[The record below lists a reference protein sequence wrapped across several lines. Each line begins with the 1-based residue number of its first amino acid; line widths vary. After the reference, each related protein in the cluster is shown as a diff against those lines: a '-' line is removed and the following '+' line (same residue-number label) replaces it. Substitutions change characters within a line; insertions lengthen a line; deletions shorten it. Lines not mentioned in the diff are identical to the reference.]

1 MLDLGLQIIPGGL
14 STLAFWSLIVLSFF
28 TSALTAAVGIG
39 GGVTLLAIMANMMPP
54 TAVIPVHAV
63 VQMGSNIGRFMTL
76 LSHVDWRMIGW
87 FSLGSLA
94 GAWAGG
100 ELAMAI
106 PGAAIQVAM
115 GAFIL
120 YSAWL
125 PTFNLPASRRSI
137 IFLGAGTST
146 VSMIVGGVGPFIYVV
161 IKNLFTDRRGVV
173 ATLAAMNTVQQILR
187 AGFYGLLGF
196 VFTDWWWFIALMITT
211 GFAGTLTGK
220 QFLERISAEQA
231 KPVLTVILTILSLRL
246 LYLGFTDLIYSG
258 QVFPFR

>member
-1 MLDLGLQIIPGGL
+1 MIDSIGLIPEGL

-39 GGVTLLAIMANMMPP
+39 GGVTLLAIMANMMPA

-76 LSHVDWRMIGW
+76 LGFVDWRMIGW
-87 FSLGSLA
+87 FTLGSLI
-94 GAWAGG
+94 GAWFGG
-100 ELAMAI
+100 QLAVAL

-125 PTFNLPASRRSI
+125 PTFKLPSSRRSI
-137 IFLGAGTST
+137 IYLGAGTST

-161 IKNLFTDRRGVV
+161 IKDLFSDRRGVV
-173 ATLAAMNTVQQILR
+173 STLAAMNTVQQILR
-187 AGFYGLLGF
+187 ASFYGLLGF
-196 VFTDWWWFIALMITT
+196 VFTDWWWFIGLMIFT
-211 GFAGTLTGK
+211 GFLGTLTGK
-220 QFLERISAEQA
+220 QFLERVTAEQA
-231 KPVLTVILTILSLRL
+231 KPILTAILTVLSLRL
-246 LYLGFTDLIYSG
+246 LYLGLTDLLG
-258 QVFPFR
+258 LR